1 MEAPFSVAEMVPARN
16 ARLLLESSQARPPS
30 SKQSFQNATANF
42 TDSSVALLSRTTVLP
57 SFSTSMP
64 PNDQRNGYQNVG
76 GSPKLWP
83 SVWPS
88 GRPFALS
95 FLPTVRYS
103 SHVSGNLLK
112 PASANHDLRYEVSA
126 PRTHHGTP

>member
-1 MEAPFSVAEMVPARN
+1 MEAPLSVAEIVPERN
-16 ARLLLESSQARPPS
+16 ARLLLESSQARPPL
-30 SKQSFQNATANF
+30 SKQSFQKPTAYL

-88 GRPFALS
+88 GWPLAFS
-95 FLPTVRYS
+95 FFPTVLYS
-103 SHVSGNLLK
+103 SQVSGNLLM
-112 PASANHDLRYEVSA
+112 PTSANHDLR
-126 PRTHHGTP
+126 